1 MNDLM
6 SKQSKDSQSDTFKE
20 EIFSQVMGKDGRG
33 RCRLYGLGVSPTNL
47 YGPNPTRKELL
58 EEIEHLRCVI
68 ADMKSNMA
76 TMEERFN
83 ILVSAFCRNSGT
95 QGDYVD
101 AILHA
106 ISSDIYF
113 LNIIL

>member
-6 SKQSKDSQSDTFKE
+6 SKQPENSQSDTLKE

-33 RCRLYGLGVSPTNL
+33 RCRLYGLGVSPTDL

-58 EEIEHLRCVI
+58 KEIEHLRCAI
-68 ADMKSNMA
+68 ADMKFNMA
-76 TMEERFN
+76 IMEERFN
-83 ILVSAFCRNSGT
+83 ILVSAFCLHFGS
-95 QGDYVD
+95 QGDHVD

-106 ISSDIYF
+106 ISSNVFIF
-113 LNIIL
+113 